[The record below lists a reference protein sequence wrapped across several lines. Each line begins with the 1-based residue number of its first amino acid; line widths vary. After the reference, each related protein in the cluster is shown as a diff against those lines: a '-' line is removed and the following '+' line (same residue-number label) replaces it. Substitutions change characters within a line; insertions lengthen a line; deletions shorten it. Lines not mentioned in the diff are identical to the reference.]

1 MGSGVWTPAN
11 STEPLT
17 AGGQRPPLA
26 GRAAGPVDD
35 IARRTGDTCHMLS
48 SIRTN
53 DVPRGITLPASP
65 AQSGANPS
73 WFEQRLALEDRPWT
87 SYTGDVNWV
96 AGRTFQT
103 RFDQLPAAVEHAR
116 SASDGA
122 AGAVA
127 VMEHSDHFYLA
138 RSYNAEK
145 SGFGLEMRQTQLD
158 GPERLSQLHPDLRV
172 VVDGLR
178 QVAPRR

>member
-1 MGSGVWTPAN
+1 M
-11 STEPLT
+11 
-17 AGGQRPPLA
+17 
-26 GRAAGPVDD
+26 
-35 IARRTGDTCHMLS
+35 
-48 SIRTN
+48 
-53 DVPRGITLPASP
+53 PASP
-65 AQSGANPS
+65 AQAGVNPS

-103 RFDQLPAAVEHAR
+103 KFDRLPDAIEHAR
-116 SASDGA
+116 AASDGP

-127 VMEHSDHFYLA
+127 VMEHADRFYLA

-145 SGFGLEMRQTQLD
+145 SGFGLEMGQTTFD
-158 GPERLSQLHPDLRV
+158 GGERLSQLHPDMRV

-178 QVAPRR
+178 QYAPYS